1 MSHMHS
7 HFQSFIVTAGK
18 KTTSDEKHSDSSANE
33 RAQNGITNESVK
45 QQQVILYTL
54 LINLLNN
61 VCLFL
66 SRLSVCLS
74 VCMVRPGCIN
84 VRRPRNMSREYVI
97 VITLN

>member
-1 MSHMHS
+1 MHS

-54 LINLLNN
+54 LIIF
-61 VCLFL
+61 VK
-66 SRLSVCLS
+66 
-74 VCMVRPGCIN
+74 
-84 VRRPRNMSREYVI
+84 
-97 VITLN
+97 